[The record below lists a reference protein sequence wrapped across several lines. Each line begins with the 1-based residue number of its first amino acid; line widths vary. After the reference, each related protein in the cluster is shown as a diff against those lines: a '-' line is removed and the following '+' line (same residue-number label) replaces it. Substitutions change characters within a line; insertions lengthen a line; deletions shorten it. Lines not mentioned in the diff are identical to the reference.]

1 RLLISECGGCRTGSR
16 HPVTKT
22 SCPMEDKKMLAA
34 MAAFPVPDS
43 PQDLPLFRTLPL
55 PECAEVL
62 GRNSVG
68 RIAFS
73 LHDDVSIVPVHY
85 VYTDGWVYGRT
96 ASPGRLRDIVGNRRI
111 AFEVDEHNEP
121 MQCRSV
127 V

>member
-1 RLLISECGGCRTGSR
+1 
-16 HPVTKT
+16 
-22 SCPMEDKKMLAA
+22 MEDKKMLAA

-127 V
+127 VIHGPLDLIGPESNERTGTL